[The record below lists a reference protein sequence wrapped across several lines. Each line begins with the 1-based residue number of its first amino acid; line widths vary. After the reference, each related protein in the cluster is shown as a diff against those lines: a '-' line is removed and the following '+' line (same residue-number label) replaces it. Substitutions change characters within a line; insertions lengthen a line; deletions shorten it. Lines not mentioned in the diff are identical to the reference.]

1 MSLRINTNIAALNSH
16 RQLSANDMSLN
27 KSLERLS
34 SGLRINGAAD
44 DAAGLAISQKMLG
57 QVNGLDQASRNSQDG
72 ISLLQTAEGGLN
84 ETQNILQRMRELA
97 VQGAN
102 DTLTTADRQNIA
114 DELNQL
120 SSEIDRISNNTD
132 FNTKKLLDG
141 SLAAGGLTFQV
152 GANASQTFN
161 VTVATASAAAL
172 TVDGGN
178 IEVSDAA
185 AASQTIQNLDDA
197 IAEVSRSRSQL
208 GAYINRLQHTIT
220 NLGVQSE
227 NISAAKSRISDLDMA
242 REVVSMSKNQIL
254 SQSATAM
261 LAQANQSSQGVLSL
275 LRG

>member
-16 RQLSANDMSLN
+16 RQLTSNDVSLS

-44 DAAGLAISQKMLG
+44 DAAGLAISQKMLS
-57 QVNGLDQASRNSQDG
+57 QVNGLDQSSRNAQDG

-97 VQGAN
+97 VQAAN
-102 DTLTTADRQNIA
+102 DTLTTNDRTSIA
-114 DELNQL
+114 SELNQL
-120 SSEIDRISNNTD
+120 SSEIDRISSNTD

-141 SLAAGGLTFQV
+141 SLSSGGLTFQI
-152 GANASQTFN
+152 GASASQSLNITI
-161 VTVATASAAAL
+161 ATASAAAL

-178 IEVSDAA
+178 IDVDTAA
-185 AASQTIQNLDDA
+185 NASTTISNLDDA
-197 IAEVSRSRSQL
+197 IAAVSTQRSSL

-220 NLGVQSE
+220 NLSVQSE
-227 NISAAKSRISDLDMA
+227 NVNAAKSRISDLDMA
-242 REVVSMSKNQIL
+242 KEVVNMSKNQIL

-261 LAQANQSSQGVLSL
+261 LAQANSTSQSVLGL
-275 LRG
+275 LR